1 MFNQPVIPAQAG
13 IYNVNS
19 VDPRAKPEDDI
30 KRSMTKEKKSSFET
44 AFGELE
50 KIVEELEGGEIKLDD
65 SLKKFERGLE
75 LASLCRGRLKEV
87 ENKVREIKEKFKDS
101 L

>member
-1 MFNQPVIPAQAG
+1 MVK
-13 IYNVNS
+13 
-19 VDPRAKPEDDI
+19 D
-30 KRSMTKEKKSSFET
+30 KKQNFET

-75 LASLCRGRLKEV
+75 LAAFCKGRLKEV
-87 ENKVREIKEKFKDS
+87 ENKVREIKERFTEEKS
-101 L
+101 

>member
-1 MFNQPVIPAQAG
+1 MK
-13 IYNVNS
+13 
-19 VDPRAKPEDDI
+19 D
-30 KRSMTKEKKSSFET
+30 KKQNFET

-75 LASLCRGRLKEV
+75 LAAFCKGRLAEV
-87 ENKVREIKEKFKDS
+87 ENKVKEIKERFNS
-101 L
+101 

>member
-1 MFNQPVIPAQAG
+1 
-13 IYNVNS
+13 
-19 VDPRAKPEDDI
+19 
-30 KRSMTKEKKSSFET
+30 MTKEKKQSFE
-44 AFGELE
+44 ASFGELG

-75 LASLCRGRLKEV
+75 LAAFCRGRLKEM
-87 ENKVREIKEKFKDS
+87 ENKVREIKERFKDS